1 MDNENTKIKDTGSWS
16 PFYYWIVGVVTMCAL
31 MWMLPNNYPREPW
44 ENIIRVL
51 LGALFI
57 FLFFVC
63 PVWMIIS
70 AIRYWKT
77 KDYIRATVA
86 VLIALAILE
95 SVLFGPLLSIDFWF
109 HYLFSKNSDEW
120 LERKK
125 ELLNNKI
132 DHSRQAKKL

>member
-77 KDYIRATVA
+77 KDYIRASVA

-95 SVLFGPLLSIDFWF
+95 SVLFGPLLSIDF
-109 HYLFSKNSDEW
+109 
-120 LERKK
+120 
-125 ELLNNKI
+125 
-132 DHSRQAKKL
+132 

>member
-1 MDNENTKIKDTGSWS
+1 MDNENTKIKNTGSWS

-51 LGALFI
+51 HGALFI

-95 SVLFGPLLSIDFWF
+95 SVLFGPLLSIDF
-109 HYLFSKNSDEW
+109 
-120 LERKK
+120 
-125 ELLNNKI
+125 
-132 DHSRQAKKL
+132 

>member
-95 SVLFGPLLSIDFWF
+95 SVLFGPLLSIDF
-109 HYLFSKNSDEW
+109 
-120 LERKK
+120 
-125 ELLNNKI
+125 
-132 DHSRQAKKL
+132 

>member
-57 FLFFVC
+57 FLFFFFL
-63 PVWMIIS
+63 VWMIIS

-95 SVLFGPLLSIDFWF
+95 SVLFGPLLSIDF
-109 HYLFSKNSDEW
+109 
-120 LERKK
+120 
-125 ELLNNKI
+125 
-132 DHSRQAKKL
+132 

>member
-77 KDYIRATVA
+77 KDYIRPTVA

-95 SVLFGPLLSIDFWF
+95 SVLFGPLLSIDF
-109 HYLFSKNSDEW
+109 
-120 LERKK
+120 
-125 ELLNNKI
+125 
-132 DHSRQAKKL
+132 

>member
-57 FLFFVC
+57 LFQQYAIGRQKIIFVL
-63 PVWMIIS
+63 PW
-70 AIRYWKT
+70 RY
-77 KDYIRATVA
+77 
-86 VLIALAILE
+86 
-95 SVLFGPLLSIDFWF
+95 
-109 HYLFSKNSDEW
+109 
-120 LERKK
+120 
-125 ELLNNKI
+125 
-132 DHSRQAKKL
+132 

>member
-1 MDNENTKIKDTGSWS
+1 
-16 PFYYWIVGVVTMCAL
+16 MCAL

-70 AIRYWKT
+70 AIHYWKT

-95 SVLFGPLLSIDFWF
+95 SVLFGPLLSIDF
-109 HYLFSKNSDEW
+109 
-120 LERKK
+120 
-125 ELLNNKI
+125 
-132 DHSRQAKKL
+132 

>member
-1 MDNENTKIKDTGSWS
+1 MDNENTKIKNTGSWS

-31 MWMLPNNYPREPW
+31 MGILPNNYPREPW

-86 VLIALAILE
+86 VLITLAILE
-95 SVLFGPLLSIDFWF
+95 SVLFGPLLSIDF
-109 HYLFSKNSDEW
+109 
-120 LERKK
+120 
-125 ELLNNKI
+125 
-132 DHSRQAKKL
+132 

>member
-1 MDNENTKIKDTGSWS
+1 
-16 PFYYWIVGVVTMCAL
+16 
-31 MWMLPNNYPREPW
+31 
-44 ENIIRVL
+44 
-51 LGALFI
+51 
-57 FLFFVC
+57 
-63 PVWMIIS
+63 MIIS

>member
-63 PVWMIIS
+63 PMWMIIS
-70 AIRYWKT
+70 TIQYDIRKQN
-77 KDYIRATVA
+77 IIF
-86 VLIALAILE
+86 VL
-95 SVLFGPLLSIDFWF
+95 PWR
-109 HYLFSKNSDEW
+109 Y
-120 LERKK
+120 
-125 ELLNNKI
+125 
-132 DHSRQAKKL
+132 

>member
-1 MDNENTKIKDTGSWS
+1 MDNENTKIKNTGSWS

-31 MWMLPNNYPREPW
+31 MWILPNNYPREPW

-77 KDYIRATVA
+77 KRLYSCYRGGINYFGNFRECF
-86 VLIALAILE
+86 IWS
-95 SVLFGPLLSIDFWF
+95 SVK
-109 HYLFSKNSDEW
+109 H
-120 LERKK
+120 
-125 ELLNNKI
+125 
-132 DHSRQAKKL
+132 

>member
-86 VLIALAILE
+86 VLIALTILE
-95 SVLFGPLLSIDFWF
+95 NVLFGPLLSIDFTICF
-109 HYLFSKNSDEW
+109 LKILTSDW
-120 LERKK
+120 K
-125 ELLNNKI
+125 EKR
-132 DHSRQAKKL
+132 SC

>member
-51 LGALFI
+51 LAALFI

-95 SVLFGPLLSIDFWF
+95 SVLFGPLLSIDF
-109 HYLFSKNSDEW
+109 
-120 LERKK
+120 
-125 ELLNNKI
+125 
-132 DHSRQAKKL
+132 